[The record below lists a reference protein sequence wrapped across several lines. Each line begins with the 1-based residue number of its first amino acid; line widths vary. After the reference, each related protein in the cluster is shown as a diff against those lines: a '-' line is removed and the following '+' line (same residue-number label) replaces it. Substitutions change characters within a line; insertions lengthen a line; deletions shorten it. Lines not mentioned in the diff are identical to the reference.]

1 MLAAKSPVFKTAL
14 WCHGGFVHLLYTVCD
29 LEQLL
34 AHGDYVNIHWPHYL
48 ETECLM
54 WTSISRAGHIWQ
66 KQLIRTSL
74 QFKSIIFQFGL
85 QVKLQSLPE
94 TTRLQLNPP
103 RGKRGAFKGSEQQN
117 QPSQHMCAHTQ
128 ASGCFEKCVCALML
142 KSKHTP
148 TPFHP
153 SSLREFSRATWALR
167 KTLEEWFLPVCR
179 ERGVSACRHR
189 ITSVMKMQP
198 LFQDPWNLFTIKSN
212 KSNLKIKS

>member
-54 WTSISRAGHIWQ
+54 WTSISRAEHIWQ

-94 TTRLQLNPP
+94 TDSPAAESTERETGSLQRLRTTKPTIT
-103 RGKRGAFKGSEQQN
+103 
-117 QPSQHMCAHTQ
+117 AHVCTH
-128 ASGCFEKCVCALML
+128 ASLWVLWKMCVCAHVE
-142 KSKHTP
+142 KQTHTN
-148 TPFHP
+148 TI
-153 SSLREFSRATWALR
+153 SSV
-167 KTLEEWFLPVCR
+167 LPAWVFPCYLSPQEDSGGVIPAGLQG
-179 ERGVSACRHR
+179 ERSLSLQAQNNKRDENAAFVSG
-189 ITSVMKMQP
+189 SVESVHHQ
-198 LFQDPWNLFTIKSN
+198 IK
-212 KSNLKIKS
+212 